1 MTTTLTPSA
10 GLNAGFQDKQ
20 NGWGGAVNQNW
31 LTLDLL
37 SVPFVISS
45 NVALPPDNP
54 TNGDRYLVPA
64 NALGLW
70 SDKGNQVAVWSD
82 TQWLYY
88 APKNGWKFTSLTEKK
103 TLIFNGTVWV
113 IWVESL
119 PPDVLAKIDAAIAA
133 GTTAQAAAA
142 QTTADKAAVT
152 SMKQQTET
160 ARDIAATSATNAQ
173 QARSGAIAARD
184 AAQQASIDAA
194 AARDG
199 ARESEQTA
207 MYAAQQLSS
216 AVADT
221 TANAQAAQTAA
232 ANAQSSATSA
242 LASWQSLDGR
252 YLGGKATAPT
262 TNNQGGALQEGM
274 LYLNSTDHL
283 LYVYANGTWNKT
295 TPNSAIQ
302 VSTVIP
308 TAGQTVFNTPAPF
321 TPGSNTVDVWVNGVR
336 VNIGTDY
343 TEATNGT
350 SITLAVPA
358 TVDDEVTISVIQTL
372 AFGSTASNLVS
383 HGSSTVKDA
392 LDAINLTDYAALR
405 AYTGSARQ
413 VCITGYLVS
422 AAPSQIAGDF
432 VRDSSDTTSADNG
445 ATTIVSVDGTRW
457 KRQASCSVQASW
469 FGVRGDWDGVNGT
482 DNWAALQ
489 AAILWAYQNS
499 IGYVE
504 LGAGRHRI
512 SKPLYLYGSDNPTKA
527 GVSLRGRG
535 VRATTLERSGNSTT
549 NDGSWYASVDSTL
562 IMTPYPVPTS
572 ATPVTG
578 TYNVGV
584 SDMSISGNVA
594 GTNTYGVYTKDS
606 FGQIKFE
613 RVCILNTVNSFRT
626 DADMWMSS
634 FENISMH
641 PASSGFWMNK
651 SGTSIILKDA
661 YVLGGGADGGV
672 GFNLQAL
679 YSHAESVAVEGFTGT
694 PFQFRF
700 ANFSVNGLGVE
711 CASATQPAV
720 VVANSSSIT
729 VNNTLILCPNAF
741 LVGSGC
747 SLKVTNPQLGD
758 EFAPTARAGYLWF
771 VAGTGNLCIE
781 NLRAYDTYATANTG
795 FALLST
801 AGTSGSGALGI
812 NKLEIKGNTS
822 DNSEMAAN
830 VTNSSGV
837 RLWGV
842 RNDGVFW
849 TGLAAASPYNN
860 TSAGAANLGVDNN
873 GILFRS
879 TSSLKYKKN
888 VQNAV
893 HGLAEVMK
901 LRSVTYS
908 GKSEADGNKVFG
920 GLIAEEVHD
929 AGLTEFVVYADDG
942 TPDALAYAN
951 MVSLLV
957 KAIQEL
963 KVQVDA
969 LSNKQV

>member
-1 MTTTLTPSA
+1 MTVSSTNRKAGPYYGNGVTAAFPFSFKVFAASDLLVVKTNLTTGVDTVLAATDYSVSLTTDNTGGYSGGTVTLTAGALASTYTLTITSSILYTQNTDLTNTGGFYPKVINSALDRLTILCQQLLEQVSRSLKLSISTPTGVTPTLPAPVKNNIIAWNENADGLQNLNPQALATIVAFGTANSDKFSGDGSTTQFALSNNPGALNNLDVSIGGVTQRPGIDYTWSA
-10 GLNAGFQDKQ
+10 G
-20 NGWGGAVNQNW
+20 
-31 LTLDLL
+31 T
-37 SVPFVISS
+37 VI
-45 NVALPPDNP
+45 
-54 TNGDRYLVPA
+54 TF
-64 NALGLW
+64 
-70 SDKGNQVAVWSD
+70 
-82 TQWLYY
+82 TT
-88 APKNGWKFTSLTEKK
+88 AP
-103 TLIFNGTVWV
+103 
-113 IWVESL
+113 
-119 PPDVLAKIDAAIAA
+119 AA
-133 GTTAQAAAA
+133 GTNNILVRYMQGLP
-142 QTTADKAAVT
+142 QGYTTSDLV
-152 SMKQQTET
+152 QY
-160 ARDIAATSATNAQ
+160 
-173 QARSGAIAARD
+173 G
-184 AAQQASIDAA
+184 
-194 AARDG
+194 
-199 ARESEQTA
+199 
-207 MYAAQQLSS
+207 
-216 AVADT
+216 
-221 TANAQAAQTAA
+221 
-232 ANAQSSATSA
+232 QS
-242 LASWQSLDGR
+242 
-252 YLGGKATAPT
+252 
-262 TNNQGGALQEGM
+262 N
-274 LYLNSTDHL
+274 
-283 LYVYANGTWNKT
+283 
-295 TPNSAIQ
+295 
-302 VSTVIP
+302 
-308 TAGQTVFNTPAPF
+308 
-321 TPGSNTVDVWVNGVR
+321 
-336 VNIGTDY
+336 
-343 TEATNGT
+343 
-350 SITLAVPA
+350 
-358 TVDDEVTISVIQTL
+358 
-372 AFGSTASNLVS
+372 
-383 HGSSTVKDA
+383 VKDA

-572 ATPVTG
+572 ATPITG

-584 SDMSISGNVA
+584 SDMSISGNAA

-641 PASSGFWMNK
+641 PVSSGFWMNK

-661 YVLGGGADGGV
+661 YVLGGGADSGV

-700 ANFSVNGLGVE
+700 ANFAVNGLGVE

-822 DNSEMAAN
+822 DNSQMAAD

-849 TGLAAASPYNN
+849 TGLAPASPYNN

-888 VQNAV
+888 VKNAV

-901 LRSVTYS
+901 LRPVTYS

-957 KAIQEL
+957 KAMQEL
-963 KVQVDA
+963 KVQVDS